1 MVLIIPV
8 RLALV
13 FLYFDHVILRNKEV
27 KLVPQRA
34 LVGPEPT
41 QSSGEA
47 EVLVSGT
54 GAKGIPRSSTSL
66 VLSAEA

>member
-1 MVLIIPV
+1 M
-8 RLALV
+8 RLTLL
-13 FLYFDHVILRNKEV
+13 FFYFDHVTLRNKEA

-34 LVGPEPT
+34 LVGPEST

-54 GAKGIPRSSTSL
+54 GAKGIPRSSANL
-66 VLSAEA
+66 VLGAEA